1 LNRTQLFLRLEV
13 DIEKF
18 INCPLNASRIFL
30 LECRLLIIGL
40 VMYLKLNLTK
50 LESLKN
56 RNSLTPAHIFKSF
69 LFILMPTDK
78 LGDALGMLIIQITT
92 LGTGT
97 DSLFLVGS

>member
-1 LNRTQLFLRLEV
+1 MRLEV

-18 INCPLNASRIFL
+18 ISCPLNASRIFL